1 VLFKTG
7 YSNLGKKT
15 GYLAVASIILTII
28 AFFSSPFLRS
38 FILIISLLG
47 LAATLGI
54 VALII
59 ILKSK
64 KPVPGLKRAILGT
77 VLSLSLLAY
86 AIIGSYTH
94 ALRDAIERGDVQAIK
109 NLASK
114 GYDVNATTSGTG
126 RNMLTLCFRYG
137 LQKISPFSDT
147 RQISLMTREEV
158 ESKILEMLDVLIDN
172 GADINAQDP
181 MGNTPLNY
189 AASSGHI
196 RIVEMLIAGGADVNL
211 AGRFGDRPLHNAV
224 HSGNPHM
231 VRMIIE
237 KGADINL
244 TGRNGWTP
252 LQLAIKTDRQDIADL
267 LKQHG
272 AKK

>member
-1 VLFKTG
+1 MFFRAISSKSSKQKST
-7 YSNLGKKT
+7 
-15 GYLAVASIILTII
+15 LANTSLILLAI

-38 FILIISLLG
+38 FIIITSFLG

-64 KPVPGLKRAILGT
+64 KPIPGLKRAILGT

-86 AIIGSYTH
+86 SIIGSYTH
-94 ALRDAIERGDVQAIK
+94 ALSSAIERGDVQAIK
-109 NLASK
+109 SLASK
-114 GYDVNATTSGTG
+114 GHDVNATSGSG

-172 GADINAQDP
+172 GADINAQDLR
-181 MGNTPLNY
+181 GETPLNH
-189 AASSGHI
+189 AASLGHI
-196 RIVEMLIAGGADVNL
+196 RIVEMLIARGADVNL

-231 VRMIIE
+231 VRMFIE

-272 AKK
+272 AK

>member
-1 VLFKTG
+1 MFFRAISSKSSKQNST
-7 YSNLGKKT
+7 
-15 GYLAVASIILTII
+15 LAITSLILLSI

-38 FILIISLLG
+38 FIIITSFLG

-64 KPVPGLKRAILGT
+64 KPIPGLKRAILGT

-86 AIIGSYTH
+86 SIIGSYTH
-94 ALRDAIERGDVQAIK
+94 ALSSAIERGDVQTIK
-109 NLASK
+109 SLVSK
-114 GYDVNATTSGTG
+114 GHDVNATTSGTG

-172 GADINAQDP
+172 GADINAQDLR
-181 MGNTPLNY
+181 GETPLNH
-189 AASSGHI
+189 AASLGHI
-196 RIVEMLIAGGADVNL
+196 RIVEMLIARGADVNL

-231 VRMIIE
+231 VRMFIE

-272 AKK
+272 AK

>member
-1 VLFKTG
+1 MLFKTG
-7 YSNLGKKT
+7 CSNLGKQAS
-15 GYLAVASIILTII
+15 YLAVASIILTII
-28 AFFSSPFLRS
+28 AFFSSPFSRS

-64 KPVPGLKRAILGT
+64 KPIPGLKRAILGT

-86 AIIGSYTH
+86 SIIGSYTH
-94 ALRDAIERGDVQAIK
+94 ALSSAIERGDVQAIK
-109 NLASK
+109 SLVSK
-114 GYDVNATTSGTG
+114 GHDVNATSGSG

-172 GADINAQDP
+172 GADINSNDP
-181 MGNTPLNY
+181 SGDTPLNY
-189 AASSGHI
+189 AASLGHI
-196 RIVEMLIAGGADVNL
+196 RIVEMLIARGADVNL

-224 HSGNPHM
+224 HSGNLHM
-231 VRMIIE
+231 VRIFIE
-237 KGADINL
+237 KGAYINL

-252 LQLAIKTDRQDIADL
+252 LQLAIKTDRQDVAAL

-272 AKK
+272 AIK

>member
-1 VLFKTG
+1 MLFKTG
-7 YSNLGKKT
+7 YYNLGKQT
-15 GYLAVASIILTII
+15 GYLAVASIVLTII
-28 AFFSSPFLRS
+28 VFFSSLFLRS

-47 LAATLGI
+47 LAATSGI

-86 AIIGSYTH
+86 SIIGSYTH
-94 ALRDAIERGDVQAIK
+94 TLSSAIERGEIQAIK
-109 NLASK
+109 SLASK
-114 GYDVNATTSGTG
+114 GHDVNATSGSG

-158 ESKILEMLDVLIDN
+158 ENKILEMLDVLIDN
-172 GADINAQDP
+172 GADINTHDP
-181 MGNTPLNY
+181 MGETPLNY
-189 AASSGHI
+189 AISLGYI
-196 RIVEMLIAGGADVNL
+196 RIVEMLIARGADVNL
-211 AGRFGDRPLHNAV
+211 AGRFSDRPLHNAV

-231 VRMIIE
+231 VRMLIE
-237 KGADINL
+237 KGANINL

-252 LQLAIKTDRQDIADL
+252 LQLAIKTERQDIADL
-267 LKQHG
+267 LKQYG